1 MRSLNIGKFL
11 VFGAV
16 ALVSAFVFGLLGAEA
31 DIPWWLVSL
40 VIFAVILAAAFVLR
54 HNETGRWSY
63 ERRSWT
69 GEHDGR
75 QVELIF
81 DEKLMI
87 LNRLSLRV
95 DGKEV
100 DKDTI
105 FYGTKELSGD
115 GVTVAVGSG
124 WTGECTG
131 AVIRT
136 DAGERALT
144 ERAAA

>member
-1 MRSLNIGKFL
+1 MGSLNRGKFL
-11 VFGAV
+11 VF
-16 ALVSAFVFGLLGAEA
+16 ALVAFVLAFGVGVLGAEA

-40 VIFAVILAAAFVLR
+40 VIFAVILAVAFVLR

-63 ERRSWT
+63 ERRSWA

-81 DEKLMI
+81 DETLMV
-87 LNRLSLRV
+87 LNRLTLRV

-100 DKDTI
+100 DKNTV

-136 DAGERALT
+136 DAGERVLT
-144 ERAAA
+144 ERSAS